1 MRLSEEEEDFERL
14 LANSRVG
21 FRWKSRVKG
30 ERRGGSGGG
39 GYGNGETTK
48 FETQQDIP
56 HFHSQLVALLFG
68 RSEIVNGHSE
78 SFHCIEV
85 R

>member
-1 MRLSEEEEDFERL
+1 MSEEEEDFERL

-21 FRWKSRVKG
+21 FRWKSRGK
-30 ERRGGSGGG
+30 RD
-39 GYGNGETTK
+39 GNGETTK

-68 RSEIVNGHSE
+68 RSEIVNGRVFSLYRSE
-78 SFHCIEV
+78 VNREIQWK
-85 R
+85 RY